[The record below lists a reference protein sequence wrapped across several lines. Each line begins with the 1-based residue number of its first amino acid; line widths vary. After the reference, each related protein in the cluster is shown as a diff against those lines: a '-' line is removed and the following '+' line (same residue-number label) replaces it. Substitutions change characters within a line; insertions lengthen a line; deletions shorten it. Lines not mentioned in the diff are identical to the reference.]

1 MRLIGWEIRKILKRG
16 ATKVVMGIA
25 FLWILVNMIP
35 LGFSNYGFGVG
46 VNAPSWQANHLIAE
60 SYQWAEPWRG
70 PVTTEKLLA
79 AREIALDTK
88 EAYTA
93 QDVVS
98 DENGSGA
105 WSLLESFAHIL
116 IYTNYADGFTFC
128 SDIDRIPETAFT
140 QVYTLRE
147 ELVQQKLS
155 LYPEPE
161 RSYLQALEAQV
172 KTPFVYDWY
181 QGHWHVLDFLDDT
194 MFLVGVLICIALA
207 PVFTVEVRT
216 GSYRVTHCAR
226 HGRWGMSSAK
236 VAAALLFAG
245 VAFLAA
251 MGLIFGIQLFYF
263 GTRGLDCSL
272 QLVMYQSV
280 LPLTLGQVEA
290 GLIAFGLIS
299 CLAAASVTIWLSS
312 LFDSSFPVGI
322 LVLLFLVILRAV
334 AMRVGSEDVLGL
346 FAQAVPFQSQISEF
360 GTVRAISVGGKV
372 LWRPLVRVLFNVG
385 ETALFCPLAAWRY
398 ATRRIV

>member
-1 MRLIGWEIRKILKRG
+1 MRLIGWELRKILKRG
-16 ATKVVMGIA
+16 ITKVTMAIA
-25 FLWILVNMIP
+25 FFWILVNMV
-35 LGFSNYGFGVG
+35 LMGFSNYGFGVG
-46 VNAPSWQANHLIAE
+46 VTAPSWQANQLIAE
-60 SYQWAEPWRG
+60 SYQWAEPWCG
-70 PVTTEKLLA
+70 PATTEKLLA

-88 EAYTA
+88 DAYTT
-93 QDVVS
+93 QEVVS

-128 SDIDRIPETAFT
+128 SDIDRIPEEAFL
-140 QVYTLRE
+140 QVYSLRE

-161 RSYLQALEAQV
+161 RRYLQALEAQV

-194 MFLVGVLICIALA
+194 MFLVGVLICIALV

-216 GSYRVTHCAR
+216 GSYRVTHCTR
-226 HGRWGMSSAK
+226 KGRWGLSSAK

-251 MGLIFGIQLFYF
+251 MGLIFGIQVFYF

-290 GLIAFGLIS
+290 GLIVFGLIS
-299 CLAAASVTIWLSS
+299 CLAAAAVTIWLSA

-322 LVLLFLVILRAV
+322 LVLFFLVILRAV
-334 AMRVGSEDVLGL
+334 AMRVGSEGVLGL

-360 GTVRAISVGGKV
+360 GTVRAVSIGGRMM
-372 LWRPLVRVLFNVG
+372 WRPLVRVLFNVG
-385 ETALFCPLAAWRY
+385 EVALLCPLAAWRY